1 MPEQGAHPDIGAQCP
16 DRCGGRA
23 LGSQREDC
31 RTVTE
36 PAEPVRDRGAIAE
49 AIRALSPR
57 DWLRLHRKAGL
68 YAGIIAGLEPD
79 DLLQEVIRRALDGE
93 RQCPVSV
100 EVTYC

>member
-1 MPEQGAHPDIGAQCP
+1 
-16 DRCGGRA
+16 
-23 LGSQREDC
+23 
-31 RTVTE
+31 VTE

-100 EVTYC
+100 EVTYCRQAAAPDTATLARACTR